1 MKAYK
6 YKTQVND
13 HSEVVLKDV
22 RLLQGQSVEVII
34 MIPETEE
41 AYEEEDWTALG
52 LASFEEEWNH
62 PENNVWDQ
70 FYEEQQQGN
79 I

>member
-13 HSEVVLKDV
+13 QSEIVLKDV

-34 MIPETEE
+34 MVP
-41 AYEEEDWTALG
+41 EEESDEEGDWTALG
-52 LASFEEEWNH
+52 LASLEEEWNQ
-62 PENNVWDQ
+62 PENNIWDE
-70 FYEEQQQGN
+70 FYEEQQGN
-79 I
+79 V

>member
-13 HSEVVLKDV
+13 HSEIVLKDV

-34 MIPETEE
+34 MIPEGEF
-41 AYEEEDWTALG
+41 YEEDDWTALG
-52 LASFEEEWNH
+52 LASFEEEWNQ
-62 PENNVWDQ
+62 PENDVWDQ
-70 FYEEQQQGN
+70 FYEERQEGN
-79 I
+79 V